1 MQKTLLQHRAFLAL
15 VAGAAT
21 TGGESAA
28 IQSDAAVDPA
38 ATVPQA
44 DYDIQ
49 DIVVTAERRLQ
60 KLQEVPITI
69 TALNAAQL
77 ESQGVTN
84 AFDVAKI
91 TPSLTTGRQVG
102 FGTPFIRGIG
112 SSVQIGD
119 EVSVASYVDNFYQ
132 GTSITSQLPFNNIE
146 RVDEGAAGH
155 ALWT

>member
-21 TGGESAA
+21 TGGASAA
-28 IQSDAAVDPA
+28 IQSDAAGDPA

-44 DYDIQ
+44 DYGIQ
-49 DIVVTAERRLQ
+49 DIVVTAERRSQ

-112 SSVQIGD
+112 STSVQVGD
-119 EVSVASYVDNFYQ
+119 EVSAASYVDNFTRARRSPRNCRSTISS
-132 GTSITSQLPFNNIE
+132 G
-146 RVDEGAAGH
+146 
-155 ALWT
+155 